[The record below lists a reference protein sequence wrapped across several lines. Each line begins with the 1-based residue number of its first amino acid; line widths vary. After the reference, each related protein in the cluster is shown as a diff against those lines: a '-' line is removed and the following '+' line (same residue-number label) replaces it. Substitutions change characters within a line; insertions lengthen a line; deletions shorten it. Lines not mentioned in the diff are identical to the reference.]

1 MCTYQQGKNDDFD
14 WILAHGGTSSWR
26 TGPSKDNTK
35 GDSSGHYMFIESSAP
50 RKTGDRATIVSELF
64 KPTSSFSGRCLQF
77 YRHMYGPHIGELNVY
92 TRVGS
97 TDTKIWTESGNQG
110 NSWIQS
116 QVPVFSKQ
124 PFRVSSF

>member
-1 MCTYQQGKNDDFD
+1 
-14 WILAHGGTSSWR
+14 
-26 TGPSKDNTK
+26 
-35 GDSSGHYMFIESSAP
+35 MFIESSAP
-50 RKTGDRATIVSELF
+50 RKTGDRATLVSELF
-64 KPTSSFSGRCLQF
+64 QPTSSSRGRCLQF
-77 YRHMYGPHIGELNVY
+77 YRHMYGPHIGQLNVY

-124 PFRVSSF
+124 PFRVSHYVILFVFTFSIFFLLLERAVISSVEFST